1 MSAATAPVLKPAEL
15 QNPLNLPEP
24 QLQAIIQDLGRL
36 EKFEG
41 HLAQRA
47 IRYVVDGKDGEVL
60 LALSGL
66 KEAGESLY
74 LGCVQ
79 YSPASGAKFRRNM
92 EEVHRTRFK
101 ALSAVGGTPV
111 DVIQRLAET
120 YEAAGRANRKISFP
134 PGVPKWLWILLM
146 EYEGMTHEWPLEQV
160 ETVLKEAKVPSLLI
174 DRLLD
179 PEVAQQSM
187 MSPAGFTGF
196 YKKYT
201 GWPAY
206 LERNL
211 GSVRKHLQAKEADH
225 RVFAIG
231 ALAER
236 EFDFK
241 LLAEQLVEQATT
253 DVKAVRESLQPVL
266 VKLAVKEG
274 VLVRSLIEAR
284 LDIPQADVRHEAVT
298 LYWRVFGE
306 QAAEKLRAHVAQE
319 TAPRVNQ
326 TIEKLLA
333 TCGGTADRSAPLV
346 VPPMQ
351 VELGELPLP
360 QAAKDELR
368 EGLQQGYER
377 AVEDFARKTEQYN
390 RPDRPSWMDKPT
402 APKPLDDAELAA
414 VFDFLEGRTKNCRRY
429 HDLNSYALH
438 WDLSKA
444 WSPPEVKLAHV
455 LRLISAFGQLH
466 VHYRDQISL
475 AREEILETYRSRCE
489 EPAFGLREL
498 NAIGETLPNCHP
510 QMFTLAWLRMNN
522 VWRSFCDW
530 EPEAIWPAYAED
542 LELLRTHLNPAAN
555 TWNNYDYTRANKK
568 RNAYRVLA
576 MFPKTPPDFLSL
588 LWDLALGT
596 SKTDRPP
603 AQLALATEP
612 GKTGKILLALQDGR
626 QEVRSG
632 AAEWLGKL
640 GDTAAIEPLKTA
652 FKKEKQEFVKGQII
666 GALDALDADVNEFLD
681 RETLLKEAK
690 AGLGKKRPKGMEWVP
705 LDMLPEVDWADS
717 GKPVATEILQWWVI
731 QSIQQKSPVC
741 GPLLKRYLQMCRPL
755 ETAALAK
762 FILASWISHDTKQ
775 PSHDELV
782 EKAQTEANRQW
793 AAYAPQPSFAQHYH
807 NDVNNLTKELLRYF
821 SGEYLGSAIGEKGM
835 LALVSAAGDGDCVK
849 LCEQFIRKHFGQRLA
864 QCKALIDVLA
874 WMQNPKGVQV
884 LLSIANRFRTKSLRK
899 AAEDHVQALADRAG
913 WTLDELADR
922 TIPDGGFARPVDEDG
937 KPVGE
942 IAELVLD
949 YGPRSFKVLLN
960 DELEPVVTREDGKSV
975 KAPPAPA
982 KTDDEELAKAA
993 KKQFSDAKKTV
1004 KDVFKR
1010 QAERLYEAVC
1020 TQRAW
1025 KFADWQTYLA
1035 QHPIVGRI
1043 CTRLVWAAFDPQPE
1057 SGLEPT
1063 YRTCFRPLEDG
1074 SLTDVADN
1082 TVTLPPETLIRVAHQ
1097 CNVPAAISLA
1107 WVQHLVDYDVTPMF
1121 QQFGRDTYQLPEG
1134 AVKEKEIKDFQGHM
1148 LTTFKLRGKGTKL
1161 GWIRGDA
1168 EDGGCFMV
1176 YRKPFPSLELQA
1188 ILSFTGSMVPESEIP
1203 CALDSLYFEPLKRD
1217 NEGASSYSNTAMP
1230 LGKIPAVLLSEVYND
1245 VKQIAAEGSGYDPEW
1260 MKRGIY

>member
-1 MSAATAPVLKPAEL
+1 MSAAKAPVLKPAEL
-15 QNPLNLPEP
+15 QNPEKLSDG
-24 QLQAIIQDLGRL
+24 QLQAIIQDVGRL
-36 EKFEG
+36 EKIDG
-41 HLAQRA
+41 DLARRA
-47 IRYVVDGKDGEVL
+47 IRYIVDGKDGEVL
-60 LALSGL
+60 LTLSQSE
-66 KEAGESLY
+66 KAGEVMY
-74 LGCVQ
+74 LIGL
-79 YSPASGAKFRRNM
+79 AEGSGAKFREKFAEIRRG
-92 EEVHRTRFK
+92 RTT
-101 ALSAVGGTPV
+101 ALSLATSPPV
-111 DVIQRLAET
+111 VLQRIGDV
-120 YEAAGRANRKISFP
+120 YEAAGRRKRRMAIPAGVPGWLWVVLWELVWGDNPPQLDHVEKMLEWANRP
-134 PGVPKWLWILLM
+134 ALLVD
-146 EYEGMTHEWPLEQV
+146 H
-160 ETVLKEAKVPSLLI
+160 
-174 DRLLD
+174 LLD
-179 PEVAQQSM
+179 PDLGQQSNL
-187 MSPAGFTGF
+187 SHSLSESFAKNFS
-196 YKKYT
+196 
-201 GWPAY
+201 GWQSY
-206 LERNL
+206 LER
-211 GSVRKHLQAKEADH
+211 HLDSIRTHLMAKDTEH
-225 RVFAIG
+225 RIFAIRM
-231 ALAER
+231 LAELS
-236 EFDFK
+236 FDFK
-241 LLAEQLVEQATT
+241 GLAELLVERATS
-253 DVKAVRESLQPVL
+253 DAKAVRERLQPIL
-266 VKLAVKEG
+266 ETMAKKEPE
-274 VLVRSLIEAR
+274 LVRSLIEAR
-284 LDIPQADVRHEAVT
+284 LGIPQTDIRHEAAT

-306 QAAEKLRAHVAQE
+306 KAAEKLRTHLAQE
-319 TAPRVNQ
+319 TAPRVKQ

-333 TCGGTADRSAPLV
+333 TCEEGTDRSAPLV
-346 VPPMQ
+346 VPPLQ

-368 EGLQQGYER
+368 LGLQQAYER
-377 AVEDFARKTEQYN
+377 EVEDYDRALAQYN
-390 RPDRPSWMDKPT
+390 RPDRPSWMREPKKPQ
-402 APKPLDDAELAA
+402 PIEDAEVKA
-414 VFDFLEGRTKNCRRY
+414 VFDFLEGRTKNRRIVP
-429 HDLNSYALH
+429 HLNVYAKRL
-438 WDLSKA
+438 DFSTA

-455 LRLISAFGQLH
+455 LRFMAAFGLLQA
-466 VHYRDQISL
+466 HYKDEIWL

-489 EPAFGLREL
+489 NSPFGLREL
-498 NAIGETLPNCHP
+498 DAVSESLPNFHP
-510 QMFTLAWLRMNN
+510 IMFTQSWLRMNN

-530 EPEAIWPAYAED
+530 EPTAIWPAYAEN
-542 LELLRTHLNPAAN
+542 LELLRASLNPAPN
-555 TWNNYDYTRANKK
+555 SRNNYDYRRADKK

-576 MFPKTPPDFLSL
+576 MFPQTPPDFLSL
-588 LWDLALGT
+588 LWDLALGS

-603 AQLALATEP
+603 AQLALAKEP

-626 QEVRSG
+626 QEIRSG

-640 GDTAAIEPLKTA
+640 DDTAAIEPLKTA

-666 GALDALDADVNEFLD
+666 SALDALGADVNEFLD
-681 RETLLKEAK
+681 RDTLLKEAK

-705 LDMLPEVDWADS
+705 LDMLPEAHWADT
-717 GKPVATEILQWWVI
+717 GKLVPTEILQWWVI

-793 AAYAPQPSFAQHYH
+793 AAYLPQPSFAQHYH

-922 TIPDGGFARPVDEDG
+922 TIPDGGFARPVDDEG

-942 IAELVLD
+942 TAELVLD

-1025 KFADWQTYLA
+1025 KFSDWQTYLA

-1043 CTRLVWAAFDPQPE
+1043 CTRLVWAAFDPPSE
-1057 SGLEPT
+1057 PGLEPT

-1074 SLTDVADN
+1074 SLTDVEDN
-1082 TVTLPPETLIRVAHQ
+1082 TVTLPSETLIRVAHQ
-1097 CNVPAAISLA
+1097 CNVPATTGQA

-1121 QQFGRDTYQLPEG
+1121 QQFGRDTYLLPEA